1 MFKATHGS
9 KPAEPWFKAGP
20 GCDTVPGVHS
30 EAITHHSKNFLCLL
44 WRAMAKPSNDGLVHI
59 L

>member
-1 MFKATHGS
+1 MFEATYGS

-30 EAITHHSKNFLCLL
+30 EAYTHCGKSLL
-44 WRAMAKPSNDGLVHI
+44 SAVTGYSPTN
-59 L
+59 